1 MRKTT
6 NADPNSLGSE
16 LRVLALNRILKWLQP
31 VITSTGTGISL
42 KKKTDDKIIKEQQKT
57 QFAVL
62 LQPLLLESYQHLAQ
76 EI

>member
-42 KKKTDDKIIKEQQKT
+42 KKKTDDKIIKEQQQKT
-57 QFAVL
+57 QYNGI
-62 LQPLLLESYQHLAQ
+62 YQQSGCFYYILG
-76 EI
+76 